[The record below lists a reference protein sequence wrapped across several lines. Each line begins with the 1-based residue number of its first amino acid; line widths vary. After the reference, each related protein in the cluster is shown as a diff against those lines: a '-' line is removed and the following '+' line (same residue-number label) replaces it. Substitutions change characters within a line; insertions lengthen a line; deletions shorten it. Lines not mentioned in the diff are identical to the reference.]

1 MVNYSIRNC
10 QKPVRPL
17 KNGMIVWFNKSV
29 CFESTGSSVCMHKDN
44 RRVVKCKR
52 VNIYMIIN

>member
-10 QKPVRPL
+10 QKPVRLL
-17 KNGMIVWFNKSV
+17 KNGMIVWFNESV
-29 CFESTGSSVCMHKDN
+29 YFESTGSSICMHEYN
-44 RRVVKCKR
+44 QQVVKCKR